1 MIIHPITFILYLGIS
16 IIYNFE
22 APFLLFKLNFI
33 IRFMA
38 TFLDIRNSQL
48 NNSKFKQLYSFPKAN
63 RFINQ
68 NYISQAP
75 YYDNKI
81 TSLGTRA
88 TSLGYGNK
96 YTLENKEEIPPP
108 NTYHKEGSF

>member
-1 MIIHPITFILYLGIS
+1 MT
-16 IIYNFE
+16 
-22 APFLLFKLNFI
+22 
-33 IRFMA
+33 

-68 NYISQAP
+68 DYISNAP

-81 TSLGTRA
+81 SSFSHRG

-96 YTLENKEEIPPP
+96 YSL
-108 NTYHKEGSF
+108 